1 MKRINLQNQNGIEQS
16 LSNIILYGSNLDVKQ
31 LEIIILDNCEN
42 GHQLANK
49 LNQLSKEL
57 STNNWKFIKEYENYI
72 LISGTDCYGNVDYLE
87 VYE

>member
-1 MKRINLQNQNGIEQS
+1 MKKINLENQNGIKQA

-42 GHQLANK
+42 GYQLANK
-49 LNQLSKEL
+49 LNQLNKEL
-57 STNNWKFIKEYENYI
+57 STNNWKFIKEHENYI